1 MNIYPY
7 IKALHIIFVVCW
19 FAALFYL
26 PRLLVYHREAQE
38 QDELSRKVLQLQ
50 LQIMMRRLWR
60 GIAAPAALLV
70 LISGST
76 LLLLRRDNLP
86 EWLLVKILL
95 LAILYAFHFFLH
107 HLLQQLN
114 QQTKHPYSSVAYRI
128 INEVPTLLLF
138 GIIFL
143 AITKET
149 HSWLWAVG
157 ILALVLAI
165 FFSIS
170 RLWKSPK
177 K

>member
-95 LAILYAFHFFLH
+95 LAILYAFHFFLQ

-114 QQTKHPYSSVAYRI
+114 QQTKHPYSSAVYRI

>member
-95 LAILYAFHFFLH
+95 LAILYAFHFFLQ

-114 QQTKHPYSSVAYRI
+114 QQTKHPYSSAAYRI

>member
-157 ILALVLAI
+157 ILALILAI

-170 RLWKSPK
+170 RLWKNPK

>member
-95 LAILYAFHFFLH
+95 LAMLYAFHFFLH